1 MPKSIIKTVL
11 NNDWAGLKKHVE
23 SKTATMIKSRI
34 EEKKAGVLANL
45 NGVTPEQMAE
55 VLAIAKDK

>member
-11 NNDWAGLKKHVE
+11 DSDWAGLKKNIE
-23 SKTATMIKSRI
+23 TKTATKIKSRI

>member
-11 NNDWAGLKKHVE
+11 DNDWAGLKKQVE
-23 SKTATMIKSRI
+23 SKTALMIKSRI
-34 EEKKAGVLANL
+34 QEKKAGVLANL

-55 VLAIAKDK
+55 VLAISKDK

>member
-11 NNDWAGLKKHVE
+11 DNDWAGLKKQVE
-23 SKTATMIKSRI
+23 SKTAAMIKSRI